1 MRNTASIL
9 RIIVLVGIAFL
20 GVELLL
26 ETEPGHWAVIDYPK
40 SWLFLGIVLLFAI
53 AIEASVAALHSTLYK
68 SLSEEK
74 KARYHELEAHESTQ
88 FEQKIQ
94 AILKKMTKSKSIE
107 KEGEIELDHEYDG
120 ITELDNKLPPWWLYS
135 FYASIVFAAVYM
147 VRFHVYNDYT
157 QEEEYLME
165 VAEAEAAIEEYKR
178 TAKDLI
184 NAETVTLLTEQ
195 SDLDAG
201 KTIYNANCVACHK
214 ADGGGGIGPNLTDE
228 HWILGGGI
236 SNVYKTI
243 SEGGRSGKG
252 MVAWKND
259 LKPSEMQQVASY
271 VISLYGTDP
280 TDPKAAEGDITWT
293 PDEN

>member
-20 GVELLL
+20 GVEFLL
-26 ETEPGHWAVIDYPK
+26 ETDPGQWAVVEYPK
-40 SWLFLGIVLLFAI
+40 TWLFLGVVLLFAV

-74 KARYHELEAHESTQ
+74 KARYHELEAHSSTN

-94 AILKKMTKSKSIE
+94 SILNKMTKSKSIE
-107 KEGEIELDHEYDG
+107 QEGEIELDHEYDG

-135 FYASIVFAAVYM
+135 FYASIVFAVVYM

-165 VAEAEAAIEEYKR
+165 VADAEAAIEEYKR

-184 NAETVTLLTEQ
+184 NFETVTLLTEE
-195 SDLDAG
+195 SDLNEG
-201 KTIYNANCVACHK
+201 KTIFNANCVACHK
-214 ADGGGGIGPNLTDE
+214 ADGGGGIGPNLTDD

-236 SNVYKTI
+236 QNVYKTI

-252 MVAWKND
+252 MVAWKSH
-259 LKPSEMQQVASY
+259 LSPSEMQKTASY
-271 VISLYGTDP
+271 VISLYGTSP
-280 TDPKAAEGDITWT
+280 AEPKEVEGDIIWT
-293 PDEN
+293 PDDN

>member
-20 GVELLL
+20 GVEFLL
-26 ETEPGHWAVIDYPK
+26 ETDPGHWAVVEYPK
-40 SWLFLGIVLLFAI
+40 TWLFLGIVLLFAV

-74 KARYHELEAHESTQ
+74 KARYHELEAHKSTK

-94 AILKKMTKSKSIE
+94 SILSKMTRSKSIE
-107 KEGEIELDHEYDG
+107 QEGEIELDHVYDG

-184 NAETVTLLTEQ
+184 NFETVTLLAEE
-195 SDLDAG
+195 SDLNEG

-214 ADGGGGIGPNLTDE
+214 ADGGGGIGPNLTDD

-236 SNVYKTI
+236 QNVYKTI

-259 LKPSEMQQVASY
+259 LSPSEMQKTASY
-271 VISLYGTDP
+271 VISLYGTTP
-280 TDPKAAEGDITWT
+280 AEPKEAEGDIIWT
-293 PDEN
+293 PDDN

>member
-20 GVELLL
+20 GVEFLL
-26 ETEPGHWAVIDYPK
+26 ETDPGHWAVVEYPK
-40 SWLFLGIVLLFAI
+40 TWLFLGIVLLFAV

-74 KARYHELEAHESTQ
+74 KARYHELEAHKSIK
-88 FEQKIQ
+88 FEEKIQ
-94 AILKKMTKSKSIE
+94 SVLSKMTRSKSIE
-107 KEGEIELDHEYDG
+107 QEGEIELDHEYDG

-135 FYASIVFAAVYM
+135 FYASIVFAAIYM

-184 NAETVTLLTEQ
+184 NFETVTLLTDA
-195 SDLDAG
+195 SDLNEG
-201 KTIYNANCVACHK
+201 KTIYNTSCVACHK
-214 ADGGGGIGPNLTDE
+214 ADGGGGIGPNLTDD

-236 SNVYKTI
+236 QNVYKTI

-259 LKPSEMQQVASY
+259 LSPSEMQKTASY
-271 VISLYGTDP
+271 VISLYGTSP
-280 TDPKAAEGDITWT
+280 AEPKEAEGDIIWT
-293 PDEN
+293 PDDN

>member
-20 GVELLL
+20 GVEFLL
-26 ETEPGHWAVIDYPK
+26 ETDPGHWAVVEYPK
-40 SWLFLGIVLLFAI
+40 TWLFLGIVLLFAV

-74 KARYHELEAHESTQ
+74 KARYHELEAHKSTK

-94 AILKKMTKSKSIE
+94 SILSKMTRSKSIE
-107 KEGEIELDHEYDG
+107 QEGEIELDHVYDG

-135 FYASIVFAAVYM
+135 FYASIVFAAIYM
-147 VRFHVYNDYT
+147 IRFHIYNDYT

-184 NAETVTLLTEQ
+184 NFETVTLLTDA
-195 SDLDAG
+195 SDLNEG
-201 KTIYNANCVACHK
+201 KTIYNTNCVACHK
-214 ADGGGGIGPNLTDE
+214 ADGGGGIGPNLTDD

-236 SNVYKTI
+236 QNVYKTI

-259 LKPSEMQQVASY
+259 LSPSEMQKTASY
-271 VISLYGTDP
+271 VISLNGTSP
-280 TDPKAAEGDITWT
+280 TDPKEAEGDIIWT
-293 PDEN
+293 PDDN

>member
-20 GVELLL
+20 GVEFLL
-26 ETEPGHWAVIDYPK
+26 ETDPGQWAVVEYPK
-40 SWLFLGIVLLFAI
+40 TWLFLGVVLLFAV

-74 KARYHELEAHESTQ
+74 KARYHELEAHSSTN

-94 AILKKMTKSKSIE
+94 SILNKMTKSKSIE
-107 KEGEIELDHEYDG
+107 QEGEIELDHEYDG

-135 FYASIVFAAVYM
+135 FYASIVFAVVYM

-165 VAEAEAAIEEYKR
+165 VADAEAAIEEYKR

-184 NAETVTLLTEQ
+184 NFETVTLLTEE
-195 SDLDAG
+195 SDLNEG
-201 KTIYNANCVACHK
+201 KTIFNANCVACHK
-214 ADGGGGIGPNLTDE
+214 ADGGGGS
-228 HWILGGGI
+228 W
-236 SNVYKTI
+236 
-243 SEGGRSGKG
+243 
-252 MVAWKND
+252 A
-259 LKPSEMQQVASY
+259 
-271 VISLYGTDP
+271 
-280 TDPKAAEGDITWT
+280 
-293 PDEN
+293 